1 MKYVTRETGNLLRDS
16 VEPRPDADSET
27 GSGKRD
33 RDGGSTDGVK
43 RVASRA
49 QTRSTRPTAG
59 NNTTSNGSGSYGRK
73 RPRQG
78 TVPHGDDMAKTS
90 VRSNNSLCRTDLNST
105 ATQVNGST
113 SARSPTTPV
122 DTQFISG
129 THTRTAARQLARPA
143 TPTHTLVHTRSRPYT
158 PSDSHLDSQSDN
170 LVDDQAKVIDREIN
184 RMDTWIKKAIHIRK
198 EQDKSTTLPH
208 LRQPV
213 RPESERRT
221 AIRQTVPKTA
231 PSLANIC
238 LRKFDS
244 AAVKPRPDLIRLYSR
259 FTDDVSSSYG
269 WDPEQN

>member
-113 SARSPTTPV
+113 SDCSPTTPV
-122 DTQFISG
+122 DTQFSSG
-129 THTRTAARQLARPA
+129 THTDGSASARP
-143 TPTHTLVHTRSRPYT
+143 SGN
-158 PSDSHLDSQSDN
+158 SDSHSRSHKISSVHSVGL
-170 LVDDQAKVIDREIN
+170 
-184 RMDTWIKKAIHIRK
+184 
-198 EQDKSTTLPH
+198 TLGLTVRQ
-208 LRQPV
+208 LR
-213 RPESERRT
+213 
-221 AIRQTVPKTA
+221 
-231 PSLANIC
+231 
-238 LRKFDS
+238 
-244 AAVKPRPDLIRLYSR
+244 
-259 FTDDVSSSYG
+259 
-269 WDPEQN
+269 